1 MAQRDYFWLDGQR
14 CDAVGIQ
21 LRQPLAFSAAKPK
34 IKRVSVPG
42 RNGDLFFAEGGF
54 ENVTGEGKC
63 FVLARWDPAEA
74 FAAAAHWCLAKGGYR
89 RLESSEEPGFFR
101 QAIVS
106 AGIPLDVKAHAC
118 VLFTLSF
125 DCKPQKFY
133 KSGERPLLLRHS
145 GERLFNP
152 GCEALPLIT
161 VYGAGAATLTAGGHT
176 VQMREIGGS
185 LTLDCEM
192 QNAYRGL
199 QNVNDTILA
208 PTFPTLPPGACDIT
222 WTGGVT
228 SVEILPRW
236 WTL

>member
-1 MAQRDYFWLDGQR
+1 MGQRDYFWLDGQR

-34 IKRVSVPG
+34 VKRVSVPG

-63 FVLARWDPAEA
+63 FVLARQDPAEA

-89 RLESSEEPGFFR
+89 RLECTEEPGFFR

-133 KSGERPLLLRHS
+133 KSGERPLLLRRS
-145 GERLFNP
+145 GQRLFNP
-152 GCEALPLIT
+152 GCEALPRIRG
-161 VYGAGAATLTAGGHT
+161 YAPKGH
-176 VQMREIGGS
+176 
-185 LTLDCEM
+185 
-192 QNAYRGL
+192 
-199 QNVNDTILA
+199 DTILA